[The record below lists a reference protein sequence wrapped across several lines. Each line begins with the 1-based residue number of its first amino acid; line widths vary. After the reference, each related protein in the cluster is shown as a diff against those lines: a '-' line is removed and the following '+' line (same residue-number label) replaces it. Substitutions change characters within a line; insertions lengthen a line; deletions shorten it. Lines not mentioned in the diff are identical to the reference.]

1 MIYDRSNSTHRITSI
16 TIDSVT
22 LLDSGVYMCL
32 TVQRTVNIRKERYVQ
47 AEIRVTVLQCEWEV
61 GWGWWKG
68 GGSVE

>member
-1 MIYDRSNSTHRITSI
+1 MIFDRSNSTHRITSI
-16 TIDSVT
+16 TIYFVT
-22 LLDSGVYMCL
+22 FRDSGVYYCL
-32 TVQRTVNIRKERYVQ
+32 TIQRTVNIRRQ